1 MGWVGLNI
9 LDPCTRVFAAGVPT
23 KARHGADLAG
33 RIPSESGA
41 EDLQVSGPTE
51 GTTGAHST
59 RTPGPSAA
67 GKSRRVHETHGAAAW

>member
-1 MGWVGLNI
+1 
-9 LDPCTRVFAAGVPT
+9 VFAAGVPT